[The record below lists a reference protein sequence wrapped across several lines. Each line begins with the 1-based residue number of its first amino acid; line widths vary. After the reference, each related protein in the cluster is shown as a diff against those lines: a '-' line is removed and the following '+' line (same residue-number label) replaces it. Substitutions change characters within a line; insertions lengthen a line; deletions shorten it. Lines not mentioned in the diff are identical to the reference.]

1 MEFGSFGTSLIL
13 ILEVF
18 FFFFFLCWLVVCLQE
33 VWPALKSLISEGLLQ
48 FYSMGMLVN
57 L

>member
-13 ILEVF
+13 ILEV
-18 FFFFFLCWLVVCLQE
+18 FFFFLCWLVVCLQE